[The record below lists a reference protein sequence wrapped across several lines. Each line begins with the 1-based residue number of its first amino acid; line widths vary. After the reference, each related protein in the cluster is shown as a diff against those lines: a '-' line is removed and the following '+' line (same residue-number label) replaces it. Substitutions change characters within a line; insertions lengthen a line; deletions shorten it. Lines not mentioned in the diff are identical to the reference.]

1 MNTASLSNLL
11 KHRSG
16 TFAVVDIGTSKI
28 AAMIVHSDGENLP
41 AILGIGQHAASGM
54 HRGEVT
60 DIKTL
65 GLAIG
70 KAVEGAEHMA
80 GISIK
85 QIVVGI
91 SGANQRT
98 DIIQR
103 DIDITSG
110 QVSKRDIQRLKRL
123 VADHQED
130 DGRITLHR
138 LPIAFTLDQVSGIS
152 DPINLAGKK
161 LSLAIC
167 TINAAAATLHSIQM
181 AVEYNHLRVEKYVS
195 NIYAS
200 GLSALAEN
208 ERELGTTIIEI
219 GGGMTSIGYFVQG
232 QIRYIDSIPHG
243 GGSITQDIAKMFSI
257 PMNEAERIKTLKGS
271 VLAAAGD
278 SHEKITMPMVGHDA
292 DASQPIEIGMLGDVI
307 RARVEEIL
315 EQLIKRL
322 DTSAYA
328 SAASQRIVIVGGV
341 AELQGM
347 EKYTSTMIG
356 RFVRVGQPQG
366 VRGLTEATKG
376 AAYASTVGLI
386 LYRCYDHLLELTRD
400 HANSNTRWSSNIKDW
415 IINNI
420 WETGSR

>member
-28 AAMIVHSDGENLP
+28 AAMIVHSDGENPP
-41 AILGIGQHAASGM
+41 AILGIGQHVASGM

-85 QIVVGI
+85 QVVVGI

-152 DPINLAGKK
+152 DPINLAGKR

-322 DTSAYA
+322 DTSQYA
-328 SAASQRIVIVGGV
+328 SAANQRIVIVGGV